1 MAAMAMAVRRGW
13 AAWEIRSLGV
23 VKRGFRPRYSRSTF
37 WLTLLLVCALFAQSA
52 VSVEQQE
59 KPQDITPPEGAEA
72 PKQEGD
78 GKAET
83 APADAK
89 PAGEE
94 KGTLGDV
101 TPEELAKAGEA
112 SAKAKVDREKDA
124 EERRAFREAKEKQEA
139 EEEAAREAELQKI
152 PVTYGSVILVRHD
165 PTKKFL
171 AATNFKYFHPHSSN
185 QHQII
190 VADQEDGYTHWRV
203 TPRAGNLRYLPLSR
217 ACCAI
222 FGTEPACAST
232 RATLGVGQ
240 GHACEER

>member
-1 MAAMAMAVRRGW
+1 MVAQNSSC
-13 AAWEIRSLGV
+13 E
-23 VKRGFRPRYSRSTF
+23 RGFRPRYSRSTF

-152 PVTYGSVILVRHD
+152 PVCTCV
-165 PTKKFL
+165 P
-171 AATNFKYFHPHSSN
+171 SSSDAP
-185 QHQII
+185 QIHI
-190 VADQEDGYTHWRV
+190 SSFV
-203 TPRAGNLRYLPLSR
+203 S
-217 ACCAI
+217 
-222 FGTEPACAST
+222 
-232 RATLGVGQ
+232 
-240 GHACEER
+240 